1 MHENGENSN
10 LEQSI
15 TQLLTND
22 ATDASLNEMQDPD
35 QKVVVTDA
43 AAATTAVAQGKSA
56 KRQLEPA
63 TTGTVVFVTV
73 SRAGEH
79 TLFYFMSYLEYG
91 KKKTVLKQR
100 MCYISLQSCL

>member
-1 MHENGENSN
+1 MHEKGENNN

-35 QKVVVTDA
+35 QKVVVTDD

-63 TTGTVVFVTV
+63 TTGMVVFVTV

-79 TLFYFMSYLEYG
+79 MLFYFMSYLEYG
-91 KKKTVLKQR
+91 KRKQF
-100 MCYISLQSCL
+100 

>member
-1 MHENGENSN
+1 MHENGEKNS

-15 TQLLTND
+15 TQLLTSD
-22 ATDASLNEMQDPD
+22 ATDASLNEMQD

-43 AAATTAVAQGKSA
+43 AAATTAVAQGKSV

-63 TTGTVVFVTV
+63 TTGMVVFVTV

>member
-1 MHENGENSN
+1 LHENGEKNS

-35 QKVVVTDA
+35 KKVVVTDA
-43 AAATTAVAQGKSA
+43 AVATMAVAQGKSV

-63 TTGTVVFVTV
+63 TTGMVVFVTV

-79 TLFYFMSYLEYG
+79 MLFYFRSYLEYR

>member
-1 MHENGENSN
+1 LHENGENNN

-22 ATDASLNEMQDPD
+22 ATDASVNEMQDPD
-35 QKVVVTDA
+35 QKVVVADV
-43 AAATTAVAQGKSA
+43 AAATMAVAQSKSA

-63 TTGTVVFVTV
+63 TTGTVLFDTV

-91 KKKTVLKQR
+91 KKKNFLKQR